1 MNMTLKFEMPMLII
15 RYKYRIFLLISSK
28 IKKSN
33 VGGSRGL
40 NRSDHK
46 FSTDNPKLF
55 REINA
60 RFQKKITQQVIKFT
74 AGLDVLL

>member
-33 VGGSRGL
+33 VGGSWGL

-55 REINA
+55 REISA
-60 RFQKKITQQVIKFT
+60 CFQKKVNSK
-74 AGLDVLL
+74 